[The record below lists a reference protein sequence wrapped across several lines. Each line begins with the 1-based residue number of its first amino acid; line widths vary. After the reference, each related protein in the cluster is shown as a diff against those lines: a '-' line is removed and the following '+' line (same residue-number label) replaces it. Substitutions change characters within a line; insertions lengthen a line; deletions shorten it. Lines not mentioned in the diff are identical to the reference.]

1 MKIYDSDSI
10 YLSMRDYWFL
20 VINELEFQKE
30 FAIKNYYRSRSAI
43 KVVWYHDNLLNIPY
57 GEIMHNV
64 SIKKLKRCYYK
75 KIYTREDLDGRDFI
89 DPGIARII
97 KLGWARNYPSY
108 R

>member
-20 VINELEFQKE
+20 VIDEIEFQKA
-30 FAIKNYYRSRSAI
+30 FAIDYYGRGAI
-43 KVVWYHDNLLNIPY
+43 KAIWDHDNLLNIPY

-64 SIKKLKRCYYK
+64 AIKKLKRYYYK
-75 KIYTREDLDGRDFI
+75 KIYTREDLDGKDFI
-89 DPGIARII
+89 DPGIAVII

>member
-1 MKIYDSDSI
+1 MKIYDNDSV

-20 VINELEFQKE
+20 VANELEFQKE
-30 FAIKNYYRSRSAI
+30 YAIKNYYRSRSAI

-64 SIKKLKRCYYK
+64 SIKKLKRNYK
-75 KIYTREDLDGRDFI
+75 KIIDAREDLDGKDLI
-89 DPGIARII
+89 DAAIAIII